1 MYSQRGTISSGGASQ
16 EGKRKRSLKF
26 STVSGTDPDNDDNNE
41 NNAGTYVDQN
51 GGTLNVEC
59 GERYAALTEITTP
72 ETLECGSEGSPVTRE
87 DKERSTGTE
96 NGSVEGHSKCSLR
109 EQSDVINNDS
119 QRARL
124 EVAI

>member
-1 MYSQRGTISSGGASQ
+1 MYSQRGTISSSGASQ

-26 STVSGTDPDNDDNNE
+26 STVSGTDTDNDE
-41 NNAGTYVDQN
+41 NNAGAYVDQN

-72 ETLECGSEGSPVTRE
+72 ETLECGSEGSPFTRE

-119 QRARL
+119 QRTRL